1 MSLLHSFWEVN
12 SGQGISFNWLGLPL
26 FLFNSSIAAP
36 FQKTLKDANS
46 GTFGVF
52 FLLPA
57 ILYLLHLSCIPDH
70 FLLVPNYFRAQI
82 WKMWPCPPIIEKSSF
97 ITTTKLYN
105 QQEWKT
111 TALLLKFS
119 LILFRNFNQT
129 SCYYALSSP
138 PPPLVLKQ
146 LSINI
151 HHQGVPFLNPQGTVF
166 PMQNTRT
173 CTHIQ
178 TLCDSVWRRKLTYI
192 TEVEHRKSLS
202 ASLHSWL
209 NLWCSACAFL

>member
-1 MSLLHSFWEVN
+1 MKRCKFRHLWGIFSSSCHSLLTVSQLHPRSF
-12 SGQGISFNWLGLPL
+12 
-26 FLFNSSIAAP
+26 SSIY
-36 FQKTLKDANS
+36 K
-46 GTFGVF
+46 V
-52 FLLPA
+52 
-57 ILYLLHLSCIPDH
+57 H
-70 FLLVPNYFRAQI
+70 NYFRAQI

-119 LILFRNFNQT
+119 LILFRNINQT
-129 SCYYALSSP
+129 SGYYALSSFP

-151 HHQGVPFLNPQGTVF
+151 HHQGVPFLNPQGTVL

-192 TEVEHRKSLS
+192 TKVEHRKSLS